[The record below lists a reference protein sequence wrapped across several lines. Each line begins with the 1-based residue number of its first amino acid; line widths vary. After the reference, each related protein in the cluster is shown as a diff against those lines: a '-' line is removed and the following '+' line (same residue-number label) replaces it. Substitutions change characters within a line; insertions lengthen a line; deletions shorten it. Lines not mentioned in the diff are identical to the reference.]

1 MGVGA
6 RPFDEERQLQRTGRV
21 ARPRRVTSRR
31 HRRGRSD
38 GGHRAV
44 DGRRDRQLPV
54 RRRGKCSGRDT
65 VLSRRLSSRLGDR
78 GGRPRAPPAPRRRV
92 RGREHARGGEAAADG
107 GARDAPAS
115 HRAAGAGCR
124 APGRAGLRGHRRL
137 AGAREGCEHRGRDR
151 DAHGSPVRQ
160 RVDTRRLRRDY
171 GCPQELEDQDVR
183 VLRADAARSRG
194 SGAGTAGFRR
204 AIHRPRPAS
213 LFQRV
218 RHGTRCGP
226 GTRGCGRGP
235 TGRPDRRCRGPL
247 DQVAQAAVRPAV
259 PRAGEKGRRGRTFQ
273 RSLSDR
279 LRGHEGRVTP
289 GIGLCTTGDPERL
302 TLTRMCHRSIFRA
315 ALLLATV
322 GTSAAGQTPRP
333 PDQIALT
340 RLNTDDLEIGE
351 SGVLVIRDSASWIRL
366 WRYFGREYRP
376 DRVATPPTVD
386 FARYTIVAV
395 GYGARS
401 GCGNRAFYINRLESA
416 KDRIRVVLGPD
427 EPPRPELTC
436 MMIINPVDAVVVER
450 DSRRLTFVAARAGYP
465 IPPRAQW
472 LTPPSVD
479 AALDTGRSVRKQV
492 AWRVLPRDSTR
503 PFNDLRRLARAASA
517 GIGPGL
523 DLLANARVRRSPEL
537 LTILGT
543 GPHALPLA
551 REYLFQL
558 HADRVATDPAS
569 DTAAFWII
577 LEKLQG
583 DEHPDIARSLV
594 DNRALRK
601 NSLLLRELIRKV
613 WRDSVTCHAA
623 ARVYLSHWPS
633 PSDYYMSSPCQPPS
647 DLTRLRRP

>member
-1 MGVGA
+1 
-6 RPFDEERQLQRTGRV
+6 
-21 ARPRRVTSRR
+21 
-31 HRRGRSD
+31 
-38 GGHRAV
+38 
-44 DGRRDRQLPV
+44 
-54 RRRGKCSGRDT
+54 
-65 VLSRRLSSRLGDR
+65 
-78 GGRPRAPPAPRRRV
+78 
-92 RGREHARGGEAAADG
+92 
-107 GARDAPAS
+107 
-115 HRAAGAGCR
+115 
-124 APGRAGLRGHRRL
+124 
-137 AGAREGCEHRGRDR
+137 
-151 DAHGSPVRQ
+151 
-160 RVDTRRLRRDY
+160 
-171 GCPQELEDQDVR
+171 
-183 VLRADAARSRG
+183 
-194 SGAGTAGFRR
+194 
-204 AIHRPRPAS
+204 
-213 LFQRV
+213 
-218 RHGTRCGP
+218 
-226 GTRGCGRGP
+226 
-235 TGRPDRRCRGPL
+235 
-247 DQVAQAAVRPAV
+247 
-259 PRAGEKGRRGRTFQ
+259 
-273 RSLSDR
+273 
-279 LRGHEGRVTP
+279 
-289 GIGLCTTGDPERL
+289 
-302 TLTRMCHRSIFRA
+302 MCHRSIFRA

-333 PDQIALT
+333 PDRIAFT

-351 SGVLVIRDSASWIRL
+351 AGVLVIRDSASWIRL
-366 WRYFGREYRP
+366 WTYFGREYRTDWSAPIP

-386 FARYTIVAV
+386 FARYMIVAV

-401 GCGNRAFYINRLESA
+401 GCGNRAIYINRLESA
-416 KDRIRVVLGPD
+416 KRRIRVVLGPD

-523 DLLANARVRRSPEL
+523 DLLANARVRQSPEL
-537 LTILGT
+537 LTIFGT

-569 DTAAFWII
+569 DTAAFRII

-647 DLTRLRRP
+647 DLTRLRRPNVRVDYVCGNTFRVRNELATAVIVAWDTDSSDSGSQLLPSRGHRAYSEAYVTTATRGWFHLYRDGRMFAMVGNPGGRRCQPGDTTPPSVPIARILVPEDTGLLVSSDSGTRYYRNLVSVQFYDTTGGDQVRGVLARWRATIVAGGPDPSAYILRRPAPGPGATRNGLDSLLAALREEPGVQDAFPIALREPAHLH